1 MIPIVGFVVEKYNKQ
16 RRRETIQC
24 GGNIMIFLNQI
35 VMSINI
41 IYSKTEI
48 NHLLISEKLKIKPD
62 LLLKYRNHLLTK
74 LITETNKNKT
84 HQCSAV

>member
-1 MIPIVGFVVEKYNKQ
+1 
-16 RRRETIQC
+16 
-24 GGNIMIFLNQI
+24 MIFLNQI

-62 LLLKYRNHLLTK
+62 LLLKYRNHLLIK
-74 LITETNKNKT
+74 LITETNKNKIYNYKSNLNSCNNT
-84 HQCSAV
+84 CQIYETSFL